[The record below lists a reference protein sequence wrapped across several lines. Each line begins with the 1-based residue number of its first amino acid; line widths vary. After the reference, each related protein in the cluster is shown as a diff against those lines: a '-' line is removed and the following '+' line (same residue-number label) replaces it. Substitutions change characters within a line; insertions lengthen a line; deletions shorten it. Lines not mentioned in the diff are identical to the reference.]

1 MNFEEKWKIKVFYR
15 SCDGLSL
22 SWQKLVTPWTRDV
35 NWNLHKIFRGTP
47 GHLLKVPCMIN
58 LHTVSRG
65 STISLI
71 TQKSNTCATS
81 TMKAPINLANF
92 FQYQR
97 QRLTSIGVIIF
108 NVGPLLLSQE
118 TFETKTTFS
127 DVTLKDYILEKF
139 IVNEMELK

>member
-1 MNFEEKWKIKVFYR
+1 
-15 SCDGLSL
+15 
-22 SWQKLVTPWTRDV
+22 
-35 NWNLHKIFRGTP
+35 
-47 GHLLKVPCMIN
+47 
-58 LHTVSRG
+58 
-65 STISLI
+65 
-71 TQKSNTCATS
+71 
-81 TMKAPINLANF
+81 MKAPINLANF

-97 QRLTSIGVIIF
+97 QRLTSIGVIMF

>member
-1 MNFEEKWKIKVFYR
+1 
-15 SCDGLSL
+15 
-22 SWQKLVTPWTRDV
+22 
-35 NWNLHKIFRGTP
+35 
-47 GHLLKVPCMIN
+47 
-58 LHTVSRG
+58 
-65 STISLI
+65 
-71 TQKSNTCATS
+71 
-81 TMKAPINLANF
+81 MKAPINLANF

-127 DVTLKDYILEKF
+127 DVTLKVYILEKF